1 MKHKSIVSF
10 LLLSLM
16 WFCNVQNGFAASEL
30 SNISGTVYDENG
42 EPLIGASVHVSGT
55 NIGTATD
62 LEGKFSLANIQ
73 KGAVLQ
79 FSYVGYQNQSVKF
92 TGTPLKIVLK
102 ATSNSLDEIVVVGYG
117 TMKKRDLSGSVSSV
131 KSDEL
136 NTVAQS
142 SVSQMLQ
149 GKVAGLSAVQSSA
162 QPGAGIKV
170 TIRGAASP
178 SGNNSPLYVIDG
190 VPIQT
195 NTTADPG
202 ISTPGYDLKTGV
214 DRDPLNSI
222 NPSDIETI
230 EVLKDASA
238 AAIYG
243 ASAANGVVLITTKNG
258 KSGKPKVEWR
268 SVFTAQIKKDYP
280 EVLDG
285 KSFREAVNFWTKEY
299 YLYNNG
305 MGVYGDNPTD
315 LSGYVP
321 IFSESQLK
329 DVINTNWMDE
339 VSRNGYVIDQNL
351 SVNGGTDKTKYYFSY
366 NYYNNRGMLQQSGLI
381 RNSIRL
387 NLDQE
392 FSSRLNGSIK
402 MNYSNIKVNST
413 SVGAKGNGDNMI
425 SNALVYAPDV
435 PVKDENGNY
444 SHSYNTIINNPVSFT
459 EIEDKTVTDR
469 LFISPSLD
477 FKIMDGLNIRAVG
490 GYDMQSTS
498 RNFYLPSS
506 AQNVT
511 ATKGLASIGYT
522 KIQNLSGE
530 VFMNFNR
537 TFGDIHRVSAVLG
550 VGYYKTIN
558 QWNSM
563 GAYDFYTDSFGY
575 NNIGVASD
583 KDKQTLNSSRTER
596 TKLSQ
601 FLRLNYTLLDR
612 YILAFTLRR
621 DGSSYFAKNNKWGVF
636 PSVSAAWR
644 IKEES
649 FLRDV
654 NPLSDLKIRVGY
666 GATGNENVLGSNSL
680 TLYKGGYNHLIGNSM
695 HTGFILNQIENP
707 NLKWETDYTLNAGID
722 FGFLNQRISGSFEY
736 YHRGVKNLLDF
747 QKLPSTNPVASV
759 AANIGET
766 KSEGVEL
773 SLRSVNITNHE
784 FNWMS
789 DLNVSY
795 FKATWVK
802 RNPAVEIADYIGYN
816 DELDAIYGWKT
827 DGIITSS
834 DQIPSYMPDA
844 KIGNVKYVDI
854 NGDGILDSKDV
865 VKLGTYTPK
874 WNIGFG
880 NTFSYKGFDLN
891 IYFYCALD
899 FQKWRGAL
907 PDAHTLGSSGTA
919 PGNTFVSINE
929 VWNSQTGGNLPGIAS
944 NIYDSQNP
952 TGSSDFYL
960 MKGDYIKLKNITLG
974 YSLPKKLFH
983 PGFFLRGARFFID
996 AQNLATW
1003 TKYKGFDPELAVDN
1017 PYPQA
1022 VSLSF
1027 GFNLEF

>member
-1 MKHKSIVSF
+1 MKHFRFTTF
-10 LLLSLM
+10 LLLSWLILS
-16 WFCNVQNGFAASEL
+16 QAIDGIAASRL
-30 SNISGTVYDENG
+30 VAATGSVYDESG
-42 EPLIGASVHVSGT
+42 DPLIGVSVLVTGT
-55 NIGTATD
+55 KVGTATD
-62 LEGKFSLANIQ
+62 LEGKFAID
-73 KGAVLQ
+73 KVEMGATLQ
-79 FSYVGYQNQSVKF
+79 FSYVGYETLKVKF
-92 TGTPLKIVLK
+92 NGDPLHVILK
-102 ATSNSLDEIVVVGYG
+102 ETANSLDEVVVVGYG

-131 KSDEL
+131 KSEDL
-136 NTVAQS
+136 NTVAQT

-149 GKVAGLSAVQSSA
+149 GKVAGLSVVQSSA
-162 QPGAGIKV
+162 QPGAGIRI

-178 SGNNSPLYVIDG
+178 SGSNSPLYVIDG

-195 NTTADPG
+195 NSTADPG
-202 ISTPGYDLKTGV
+202 LSTVGYDLKTGV

-258 KSGKPKVEWR
+258 KNGKPKVEWR
-268 SVFTAQIKKDYP
+268 SVFTSQIKKDYP

-285 KSFREAVNFWTKEY
+285 KTFREQVNFWTKEY
-299 YLYNNG
+299 YLYNNN
-305 MGVYGDNPTD
+305 MGAYGDNPID
-315 LSGYVP
+315 MSGYSP
-321 IFSESQLK
+321 IFSTAQLE
-329 DVINTNWMDE
+329 DVINTDWMNE

-351 SVNGGTDKTKYYFSY
+351 SVNGGTDKTKYFFSY
-366 NYYNNRGMLQQSGLI
+366 NYYNNRGMLKQSGLI

-392 FSSRLNGSIK
+392 FSSRLKGSIK
-402 MNYSNIKVNST
+402 MTYSNIKANST

-425 SNALVYAPDV
+425 ANALVYAPDI

-444 SHSYNTIINNPVSFT
+444 SRSYNAIINNPASFC
-459 EIEDKTVTDR
+459 EIEDKTTTDR
-469 LFISPSLD
+469 VFITPSLD
-477 FKIMDGLNIRAVG
+477 FKIIDGLTIRGVG
-490 GYDMQSTS
+490 GYDMQSTY
-498 RNFYLPSS
+498 RNFYLPTSS
-506 AQNVT
+506 QNIT
-511 ATKGLASIGYT
+511 APKGVASIGYQ
-522 KIQNLSGE
+522 KVQNLSGE
-530 VFMNFNR
+530 LFLNFNR
-537 TFGDIHRVSAVLG
+537 TFSDIHRISAVLG
-550 VGYYKTIN
+550 VGYYKTMME
-558 QWNSM
+558 WSSM

-583 KDKQTLNSSRTER
+583 KDKESINSDHTER

-601 FLRLNYTLLDR
+601 FLRVNYTLFDR
-612 YILAFTLRR
+612 YILAFTVRR

-644 IKEES
+644 IKEEA
-649 FLRDV
+649 FLSDV
-654 NPLSDLKIRVGY
+654 TSLSDLKVRVGY

-680 TLYKGGYNHLIGNSM
+680 TLYTGGYNHLIGNSV
-695 HTGFILNQIENP
+695 HTGFLLTQIENP

-722 FGFLNQRISGSFEY
+722 FGFLNQRIAGSIEY
-736 YHRGVKNLLDF
+736 YYRGVKNLLDF
-747 QKLPSTNPVASV
+747 QALPSTNPVASV

-773 SLRSVNITNHE
+773 SLRSINITNNS
-784 FNWMS
+784 FTWQS
-789 DLNVSY
+789 DPNVSY
-795 FKATWVK
+795 FKASWVK
-802 RNPAVEIADYIGYN
+802 RNPAVEIAEYIGYN

-827 DGIITSS
+827 DGIITSK
-834 DQIPSYMPDA
+834 DEIPSYMPEG

-880 NTFSYKGFDLN
+880 NTFTWKGFDLN
-891 IYFYCALD
+891 IYLYSALD

-919 PGNTFVSINE
+919 PGNTFVSIRE
-929 VWNSQTGGNLPGIAS
+929 VWNSQTGGTIPGIAS
-944 NIYDSQNP
+944 NIYDGQNP
-952 TGSSDFYL
+952 ARTNDFHL
-960 MKGDYIKLKNITLG
+960 MRGDYLKLKNITLG
-974 YSLPKKLFH
+974 YSLPKKLFRQ
-983 PGFFLRGARFFID
+983 GYILRGARFFVD
-996 AQNLATW
+996 AQNIATW

-1027 GFNLEF
+1027 GFNLDF

>member
-469 LFISPSLD
+469 VFISPSLD

-621 DGSSYFAKNNKWGVF
+621 DGSSYFAKNNK
-636 PSVSAAWR
+636 
-644 IKEES
+644 
-649 FLRDV
+649 
-654 NPLSDLKIRVGY
+654 
-666 GATGNENVLGSNSL
+666 
-680 TLYKGGYNHLIGNSM
+680 
-695 HTGFILNQIENP
+695 
-707 NLKWETDYTLNAGID
+707 
-722 FGFLNQRISGSFEY
+722 
-736 YHRGVKNLLDF
+736 
-747 QKLPSTNPVASV
+747 
-759 AANIGET
+759 
-766 KSEGVEL
+766 
-773 SLRSVNITNHE
+773 
-784 FNWMS
+784 
-789 DLNVSY
+789 
-795 FKATWVK
+795 
-802 RNPAVEIADYIGYN
+802 
-816 DELDAIYGWKT
+816 
-827 DGIITSS
+827 
-834 DQIPSYMPDA
+834 
-844 KIGNVKYVDI
+844 
-854 NGDGILDSKDV
+854 
-865 VKLGTYTPK
+865 
-874 WNIGFG
+874 
-880 NTFSYKGFDLN
+880 
-891 IYFYCALD
+891 
-899 FQKWRGAL
+899 
-907 PDAHTLGSSGTA
+907 
-919 PGNTFVSINE
+919 
-929 VWNSQTGGNLPGIAS
+929 
-944 NIYDSQNP
+944 
-952 TGSSDFYL
+952 
-960 MKGDYIKLKNITLG
+960 
-974 YSLPKKLFH
+974 
-983 PGFFLRGARFFID
+983 
-996 AQNLATW
+996 
-1003 TKYKGFDPELAVDN
+1003 
-1017 PYPQA
+1017 
-1022 VSLSF
+1022 
-1027 GFNLEF
+1027 